1 MLKNTRS
8 YKLINV
14 EKMIQLL
21 YVKNLLSFQ
30 CITGFIPNADGH
42 HPLGGR
48 FDSAARPPRHSAQQP
63 QTLHNQLYGPN
74 YYTNGVSTTA
84 RPYAA
89 TSHVPRSLDYEHG
102 YPVQRFGRQ
111 YK

>member
-1 MLKNTRS
+1 MQHSVSSHQIKLTFTLS
-8 YKLINV
+8 YT
-14 EKMIQLL
+14 
-21 YVKNLLSFQ
+21 F
-30 CITGFIPNADGH
+30 TGFIANADGQ

-48 FDSAARPPRHSAQQP
+48 FDTAARPPRHNAQP
-63 QTLHNQLYGPN
+63 QTLHNHLYGPN

-111 YK
+111 F

>member
-1 MLKNTRS
+1 MFYS
-8 YKLINV
+8 SILI
-14 EKMIQLL
+14 ILI
-21 YVKNLLSFQ
+21 F
-30 CITGFIPNADGH
+30 IGFIPNADGH
-42 HPLGGR
+42 HPLGGQ
-48 FDSAARPPRHSAQQP
+48 FDTAARPPRHSAQQP

-74 YYTNGVSTTA
+74 YYSTGNGVSTTA

>member
-1 MLKNTRS
+1 
-8 YKLINV
+8 
-14 EKMIQLL
+14 MIGIILGFIQTFLL
-21 YVKNLLSFQ
+21 FLLF
-30 CITGFIPNADGH
+30 IGFIPNADGH
-42 HPLGGR
+42 HPLGGQ
-48 FDSAARPPRHSAQQP
+48 FDTAARPPRHSAQQP

-74 YYTNGVSTTA
+74 YYSTGNGVSTTA